1 MEPPAAKMD
10 QQAGLLSQPS
20 KAAAALTSPLLGKV
34 VEKVCYWFPSRL
46 CEPAIKR
53 LGNGAVDGL
62 C

>member
-1 MEPPAAKMD
+1 MKMD
-10 QQAGLLSQPS
+10 QQAALLSQPS
-20 KAAAALTSPLLGKV
+20 DAAAAQTSPLLSKL

-46 CEPAIKR
+46 CDPAIKR

>member
-1 MEPPAAKMD
+1 MKMD
-10 QQAGLLSQPS
+10 QQAELLSLPS

-46 CEPAIKR
+46 
-53 LGNGAVDGL
+53 GNGAVDGL